1 MVDDL
6 RTRISELEQTQ
17 EDLEECLIETK
28 RQLTLESDHK
38 ILLEQQLV
46 SVHIVRAFLNNGN
59 PKINMSTPFDV
70 LKLFIIPMIHISL
83 MPKQFY
89 LPSHRK
95 DTAAQHRHATIIN
108 IHEHP

>member
-17 EDLEECLIETK
+17 KDLEECLIETK
-28 RQLTLESDHK
+28 RQLALESDHK

-46 SVHIVRAFLNNGN
+46 SVHILRAFLNNGN
-59 PKINMSTPFDV
+59 PKINMSIPFDV
-70 LKLFIIPMIHISL
+70 LKLFIIRRIHISL

-89 LPSHRK
+89 LPSRRK
-95 DTAAQHRHATIIN
+95 DTAAQKAKALSVGKN
-108 IHEHP
+108 EF